1 MTAFFTPFGIYR
13 YTSLPMG
20 YAASQDI
27 FTDRFGGAMDDAVQ
41 ARVTEDCLITATDR
55 QMFLKRL
62 DRFFSR
68 CKENGI
74 ILNTKKFQIESEVI
88 FGGFKLNSEG
98 YSLDPSL
105 HDSIRKFP
113 PPTNLTELRSFMGLI
128 NQTTTFTDTRL
139 PSLHHLSRTCSRRE
153 LNLFG
158 HQRIKKHSRKQEQ
171 SCPIPNNLLTL
182 IIGNGQDFIQTR
194 HG

>member
-27 FTDRFGGAMDDAVQ
+27 FTDRFGGAVDDAVQ
-41 ARVTEDCLITATDR
+41 ARVTEDCLITATDH

-74 ILNTKKFQIESEVI
+74 VLNTKKFQIGSEVI

-105 HDSIRKFP
+105 HDSIRKFL
-113 PPTNLTELRSFMGLI
+113 PPTNLTELHSFMGLI
-128 NQTTTFTDTRL
+128 NQTTTFTDKIA
-139 PSLHHLSRTCSRRE
+139 E
-153 LNLFG
+153 LASPLKDLVKKRVEFVWSPA
-158 HQRIKKHSRKQEQ
+158 HQEAFEKARAN
-171 SCPIPNNLLTL
+171 CPIPNNLLTL
-182 IIGNGQDFIQTR
+182 IIGNGQDFIQTH